1 MLTHPKRPANRND
14 MEIEMRHRR
23 ASLMGFLSLVV
34 LALPLVA
41 DQRPSFVFG
50 GKQFYVGMSM
60 SEAVRLLSSCCQL
73 SPPIDASTEK
83 HPLTASGGHF
93 ILKED
98 GTETSILGGIF
109 FADQKVTRLT
119 KPISDD
125 VDFSN
130 EDLVAFTRSLKR
142 VLHNDAGDFERTAK
156 ISVQHEKANNA
167 EADLITITFP
177 DGRGIE
183 LHVGTLDKPNALTGK
198 REFVTADETLGSGQ

>member
-1 MLTHPKRPANRND
+1 
-14 MEIEMRHRR
+14 MEIEMSNRKKSFV
-23 ASLMGFLSLVV
+23 ALLLLAVLVV
-34 LALPLVA
+34 PLTA

-60 SEAVRLLSSCCQL
+60 SEAVRLLSACCRL

-83 HPLTASGGHF
+83 LPLTASGGHF
-93 ILKED
+93 IWKED

-119 KPISDD
+119 KPIADD

-130 EDLVAFTRSLKR
+130 EDLVAFTRALKR
-142 VLHNDAGDFERTAK
+142 VLHNDAGEFERTAK

-167 EADLITITFP
+167 EADLISITFP

-198 REFVTADETLGSGQ
+198 RDFVTADETLGSGQ